1 MDMGN
6 VRMPVR
12 VLIVVGDQAELTT
25 PDRDYR
31 DPERVPASMI
41 TRDTG
46 LSIPQMPG
54 KQLTALVDERGELVG
69 FER

>member
-1 MDMGN
+1 MGN
-6 VRMPVR
+6 VRMPVQ

-31 DPERVPASMI
+31 DPERVPAAMI

-46 LSIPQMPG
+46 LTVADMPG
-54 KQLTALVDERGELVG
+54 KRLTALVDERGELVG